1 LLTIID
7 VACSGS
13 LGQAYIEKN
22 PLAALQAF
30 AIAGGWEQTS
40 FMKRHFLGRAL
51 VSAICYNTRHH
62 IHPVD
67 VKCSHGSKHAV
78 VQVAVPDEWIDSL
91 LPGVRRVNELVKARN
106 SRLQTDGKRQ
116 ADDKVSDRA
125 AEGFLQTTLNTGVAF
140 WQNLPFHTQRCNIH
154 IFACHD

>member
-1 LLTIID
+1 
-7 VACSGS
+7 
-13 LGQAYIEKN
+13 
-22 PLAALQAF
+22 
-30 AIAGGWEQTS
+30 
-40 FMKRHFLGRAL
+40 MKRHFLGRAL

-106 SRLQTDGKRQ
+106 SRLQTGGKRQ

-125 AEGFLQTTLNTGVAF
+125 AEGFLQTTLYTGVAF
-140 WQNLPFHTQRCNIH
+140 WQNFRFVHRGATFTSLLVMTDNQIRMMSMSHCIQCLQIWDGVCAAQAACSCRHHTYPRI
-154 IFACHD
+154 

>member
-7 VACSGS
+7 VACSGN

-40 FMKRHFLGRAL
+40 VMKRHFLGRAL

-62 IHPVD
+62 RHPVD
-67 VKCSHGSKHAV
+67 MKCSHGNKHAV
-78 VQVAVPDEWIDSL
+78 VQVAVPHEWIDRL

-106 SRLQTDGKRQ
+106 SRLQTGEKRQ

-125 AEGFLQTTLNTGVAF
+125 AEGFLQTTLYTGVVF
-140 WQNLPFHTQRCNIH
+140 WQNLPFCTQRCNIH